1 MQLRLVTN
9 NELLAEEDRQREL
22 RTAGLM
28 AQPLITELVG
38 FLRARWD
45 AAYQA
50 KLPIQRKML
59 DAARQR
65 NGEYDAARMQ
75 DIRKFGGSEVFMHI
89 TETKCRSGEGWLRD
103 ILLDSGS
110 PPWDLKPTPD
120 PELSDEQQEVIKQ
133 LVSERLLEMVEMTGQ
148 AVGLGEQE
156 SVRVMAEQDYRNRVA
171 EVAHRRAGGMRRRIS
186 DQFAQGGWN
195 TAFNEFI
202 TDLVTFPAA
211 FIKGP
216 IVRRR
221 RKLGWA
227 VGASGQTEVETTEEL
242 APEYERVD
250 PFRIYPEPGISH
262 LNDGYIFQ
270 HHRMTSADLAEL
282 IGVPGYDAD
291 AIGTVLSQ
299 SATPSWIQEAYE
311 FEKDRTERKY
321 QTYTKPEEAYDALE
335 FWGKVRGRLLVD
347 WGVPVESVPDVERHY
362 DANVWVVGNTVIKAV
377 LNYDPLGE
385 KPYAMTSFIK
395 VAGAFWG
402 KGIPE
407 LIEDTQAVCNA
418 AARSLVNNMGI
429 SSGPQVG
436 VNVDRLADGEK
447 VTELFPW
454 KIYQFKNDPFGTS
467 AQPFSFFQP
476 NSNASELLGV
486 YEKFA
491 KMADDHSGIPSY
503 LSGDLDTYGAG
514 RTASGLSM
522 LMGAAGKGIRQ
533 VIMHIDN
540 DIIKPI
546 VQRQF
551 IFNMR
556 YDEDERIKGDAEV
569 IARGAVNLA
578 VREQVNVRRI
588 EFLNYVAQNE
598 NLASIVGRTGMA
610 AIVRELAKSLQ
621 MPVDEVVPSK
631 ERMEFMDKIAAMQ
644 EQQQQALPPAGGS
657 GGDGVGGSGSGS
669 APAPATGRDN
679 GQMSNL
685 VQLRGP
691 R

>member
-1 MQLRLVTN
+1 MLRLVSN
-9 NELLAEEDRQREL
+9 NEILKEEERQRDL
-22 RTAGLM
+22 RTQ
-28 AQPLITELVG
+28 AQQSTPLITGLAA
-38 FLRARWD
+38 FLRTRWN
-45 AAYQA
+45 AAYDA
-50 KLPIQRKML
+50 KMPIQRKML
-59 DAARQR
+59 QASSQR
-65 NGEYDAARMQ
+65 NGEYDKAKLAM
-75 DIRKFGGSEVFMHI
+75 IRQHGGADVFMHI

-103 ILLDSGS
+103 ILLDSGD
-110 PPWDLKPTPD
+110 PPWDLKPTPK
-120 PELSDEQQEVIKQ
+120 PELSADEQDVVKQ
-133 LVSERLLEMVEMTGQ
+133 MVAERLASMIQMTGQ
-148 AVGLGEQE
+148 AGGLGEQE
-156 SVRVMAEQDYRNRVA
+156 SVRVIAEEEYRRRVM
-171 EVAHRRAGGMRRRIS
+171 EVAHRRASLMKRRIS

-195 TAFNEFI
+195 NAFNEFI
-202 TDLVTFPAA
+202 TDLVTFPSA

-221 RKLGWA
+221 RKLGWT
-227 VGASGQTEVETTEEL
+227 VGVSGGTEVETTEEL

-262 LNDGYIFQ
+262 LNDGYIFH
-270 HHRMTSADLAEL
+270 HHRMTSADLSEL
-282 IGVPGYDAD
+282 MGVPGYDSN
-291 AIGTVLSQ
+291 AIAMLLAS
-299 SATPSWIQEAYE
+299 PSVVSWVQQAHEL
-311 FEKDRTERKY
+311 EKDEAERKF
-321 QTYTKPEEAYDALE
+321 QTYTRQTDVYDALE
-335 FWGKVRGRLLVD
+335 FWGKIDGRTLVD
-347 WGVPVESVPDVERHY
+347 WGLSPADVPEMERHY
-362 DANVWVVGNTVIKAV
+362 DANVWVVGDTVIKAV

-407 LIEDTQAVCNA
+407 LIEDIQSVCNA
-418 AARSLVNNMGI
+418 SVRSLVDNMGI

-436 VNVDRLADGEK
+436 VATDRLADGAK
-447 VTELFPW
+447 LTELHPW
-454 KIYQFKNDPFGTS
+454 QIHQFKSDPAGSS
-467 AQPFSFFQP
+467 ASPVTFFQP
-476 NSNASELLGV
+476 ESNASELLGV
-486 YEKFA
+486 YERFA

-503 LSGDLDTYGAG
+503 LSGDLDTMGAG

-556 YDEDERIKGDAEV
+556 YDEDEGIKGDAEV
-569 IARGAVNLA
+569 VARGAVNLA

-588 EFLNYVAQNE
+588 EFLNSVSQSE
-598 NLASIVGRTGMA
+598 VLSSIVGRGGMA

-631 ERMEFMDKIAAMQ
+631 ERMEMEDKIAAMQ
-644 EQQQQALPPAGGS
+644 QQQQQALPLEGGGPASGGS
-657 GGDGVGGSGSGS
+657 L
-669 APAPATGRDN
+669 PAPTAGVDN

-685 VQLRGP
+685 VQPRGQ
-691 R
+691 